1 MKYCYNCDHITPG
14 EPLFCNSCG
23 RSYNAK
29 LCPRHHPNP
38 RHAEICSRCGSRD
51 LSTPQP
57 RVPWWA
63 PVAEFLLRVIPG
75 SLLGIVTI
83 VVAVL
88 VIMTIL
94 QNPGMIVAGLLLF
107 VPIGILWGM
116 WSELPNWFRSGVSRL
131 LKRRR
136 GGDADGRPR

>member
-23 RSYNAK
+23 RSYDVK

-63 PVAEFLLRVIPG
+63 PVAEFLLSVIPG
-75 SLLGIVTI
+75 AFLGVITLA
-83 VVAVL
+83 VAAG
-88 VIMTIL
+88 VIMTIV
-94 QNPGMIVAGLLLF
+94 QNPGMVIAGLLLF
-107 VPIGILWGM
+107 IPIGILWGM
-116 WSELPNWFRSGVSRL
+116 WSELPNWFRSGVYRL

-136 GGDADGRPR
+136 GGDADGRHQ